1 MASPAQKRRIGILAL
16 IAVIGATAYGD
27 RRPMAAADL
36 AAPISGAIR
45 LGTTIGDLG
54 VGLSA
59 AARNVASFGIL
70 YGTVVSR
77 MQPGVRRSILAAVEG
92 VREICTGERRAV
104 PAPVSRCA
112 TRKPSRTPQHCT
124 RA

>member
-1 MASPAQKRRIGILAL
+1 MVSSGQRRRVGILAL
-16 IAVIGATAYGD
+16 AAVVGATAYGD

-45 LGTTIGDLG
+45 LGTTIADLG
-54 VGLSA
+54 VGLSD

-77 MQPGVRRSILAAVEG
+77 MQPGVRRSILAAAEG
-92 VREICTGERRAV
+92 VREICTGHRRAAPV
-104 PAPVSRCA
+104 PVSRCA
-112 TRKPSRTPQHCT
+112 TSKPSRTPQRCT

>member
-1 MASPAQKRRIGILAL
+1 MASSRQRRRIGVLAL
-16 IAVIGATAYGD
+16 ITVIGATAYGD

-36 AAPISGAIR
+36 GAPISGAIR

-54 VGLSA
+54 AGLSA

-92 VREICTGERRAV
+92 VREICTGNSPA

-112 TRKPSRTPQHCT
+112 TRKPSKTPQRCT

>member
-1 MASPAQKRRIGILAL
+1 MASPGHRRRIGILAL
-16 IAVIGATAYGD
+16 AAVIGATAYGD

-36 AAPISGAIR
+36 GAPLSGAIR

-54 VGLSA
+54 LGLSQ

-77 MQPGVRRSILAAVEG
+77 MRPGVRRSILAAVDG
-92 VREICTGERRAV
+92 VRELAGNRHAA
-104 PAPVSRCA
+104 APLSRCA
-112 TRKPSRTPQHCT
+112 TRKSPTTPRCT